1 MRVRNVVIC
10 WPPLVWTCRVWPPSA
25 EMSSLASNP
34 LFIGR
39 LWSAP
44 PVLACPRPKV
54 SLTANFC
61 TSTQGCGSAFMFSG
75 SSCFF
80 NVDPIPTLKVKDHG
94 AGPTLNVEIKLQLLR
109 YQFPW
114 IYSFVSP
121 IFPSLIRIRIHCPAC
136 TVYKQA
142 AIIFLFFGVF

>member
-1 MRVRNVVIC
+1 MKKQDC
-10 WPPLVWTCRVWPPSA
+10 
-25 EMSSLASNP
+25 
-34 LFIGR
+34 
-39 LWSAP
+39 
-44 PVLACPRPKV
+44 
-54 SLTANFC
+54 
-61 TSTQGCGSAFMFSG
+61 
-75 SSCFF
+75 
-80 NVDPIPTLKVKDHG
+80 LKVKDHG

-142 AIIFLFFGVF
+142 AIIFLFFWRLLTLDTHTTRWCRQCWCAPACEPAGPGVRLPAAGEEGPEHRPASLPALPGGGAALRLQDPAANNY